1 MAKINNSDSKKIK
14 ELIKKVKIL
23 SERGEKNERF
33 VAKAILKDLMAKY
46 QIKKF
51 DEDKNK
57 KRVFKL
63 VDFGD
68 CKTIM
73 VHCILDTKPK
83 ASVDGSKQKKE
94 LYCSLTDE
102 EYVSVCEKFNH
113 YYPEF
118 VKQREVFV
126 KAFILANNLGIVDGE
141 SDVNDGDVNEIKKML
156 GNVKATN
163 YKNVQ
168 LIAS

>member
-94 LYCSLTDE
+94 LYCFLTDE